1 MNAILLTRTIGLPLL
16 SIGGLV
22 LAACGGGAA
31 TTEQAEVPVVID
43 AISVI
48 AEGRLVPIEH
58 VQLNFKSDGEIAEVF
73 VAEGEQ
79 VRAGQILARLGDGTR
94 LEAAVLAARLELVS
108 AQQALDALHE
118 SAPTMAAQAQLD
130 LATARD
136 ELRKA
141 EYKWNV
147 QQEGLRASQSTINAA
162 EAKLVLAKNQLDR
175 AKAAFD
181 SLSGRSKDNP
191 ARALALT
198 ELAGAQ
204 QEYDAALRNLN
215 WFTGH
220 PTEIQQAMLDA
231 EVATAQARLQEAER
245 VWEDLEHGPDPNMV
259 ELAEARLANA
269 VSQLDAAQAGVADLE
284 LLAPIAGTV
293 ARVSIKAGES
303 AAPGQVAI
311 VLADFSGWM
320 VETDNLTEIELP
332 NIAEGQLVAVTF
344 DALPDLELPGRV
356 TAISPLFEIKR
367 GDVTYAVEIQLMQG
381 DPRLQWG
388 MTTVVTFQEPAI
400 GSVPS
405 GSIYG
410 AIRH

>member
-1 MNAILLTRTIGLPLL
+1 M
-16 SIGGLV
+16 
-22 LAACGGGAA
+22 
-31 TTEQAEVPVVID
+31 PVVID

-79 VRAGQILARLGDGTR
+79 VRAGQILARLGDGAR

-198 ELAGAQ
+198 KLAGAQ

-231 EVATAQARLQEAER
+231 EVATAQARLQETER

-344 DALPDLELPGRV
+344 DALPDLELPGKV

>member
-79 VRAGQILARLGDGTR
+79 VRAGQILARLGDGAR

-231 EVATAQARLQEAER
+231 EVATAQARLQETER

>member
-1 MNAILLTRTIGLPLL
+1 M
-16 SIGGLV
+16 
-22 LAACGGGAA
+22 
-31 TTEQAEVPVVID
+31 
-43 AISVI
+43 
-48 AEGRLVPIEH
+48 
-58 VQLNFKSDGEIAEVF
+58 
-73 VAEGEQ
+73 
-79 VRAGQILARLGDGTR
+79 
-94 LEAAVLAARLELVS
+94 
-108 AQQALDALHE
+108 
-118 SAPTMAAQAQLD
+118 
-130 LATARD
+130 
-136 ELRKA
+136 
-141 EYKWNV
+141 
-147 QQEGLRASQSTINAA
+147 
-162 EAKLVLAKNQLDR
+162 
-175 AKAAFD
+175 
-181 SLSGRSKDNP
+181 
-191 ARALALT
+191 ALT

-231 EVATAQARLQEAER
+231 EVATAQARLQETER

>member
-79 VRAGQILARLGDGTR
+79 VRAGQILARLGEGAR

-162 EAKLVLAKNQLDR
+162 EAKLVLAKDQLDR

-181 SLSGRSKDNP
+181 SLSGRSKNDP

-198 ELAGAQ
+198 KLAGAQ

-231 EVATAQARLQEAER
+231 EVATAQARLQETER

-332 NIAEGQLVAVTF
+332 NIAEGQLVTVTF
-344 DALPDLELPGRV
+344 DALPDLELPGKV

>member
-79 VRAGQILARLGDGTR
+79 VRAGQILARLGEGAR

-162 EAKLVLAKNQLDR
+162 EAKLVLAKDQLDR

-181 SLSGRSKDNP
+181 SLSGRSKNDP

-198 ELAGAQ
+198 KLAGAQ

-231 EVATAQARLQEAER
+231 EVATAQARLQETER

>member
-79 VRAGQILARLGDGTR
+79 VRAGQILARLGEGAR

-231 EVATAQARLQEAER
+231 EVATAQARLQETER

-344 DALPDLELPGRV
+344 DALPDLELPGKV